1 MSEVTGVVQSVVSRQ
16 VTGGKTMYD
25 IIVAG
30 QKYGVG
36 MYAPKAKEGDYVKFE
51 VDESRGFKNVARGSL
66 KVSANKAPPEAV
78 AEAAAT
84 QIKSASTG
92 ASYDSR
98 QDCISRQAA
107 TNTAIEFLRIL
118 GEADALGLPAANT
131 KGKKAE
137 VLEAML
143 KKYTTEF
150 YEQNTGVKWKD
161 ISPSRKDEGDAPA
174 DTAEEE
180 VADKDWE

>member
-1 MSEVTGVVQSVVSRQ
+1 MSEITGVVQSVVSRQ

-36 MYAPKAKEGDYVKFE
+36 MYAPKCKEGDYVKFE
-51 VDESRGFKNVARGSL
+51 LDESRGFKNVGRGSL
-66 KVSANKAPPEAV
+66 KVSANKPPAEALAV
-78 AEAAAT
+78 AEATAV
-84 QIKSASTG
+84 KASTG

-107 TNTAIEFLRIL
+107 TNTAIEFMRIL

-131 KGKKAE
+131 KGKRVE

-143 KKYTTEF
+143 RKYTTEF

-161 ISPSRKDEGDAPA
+161 ISPTRKDEGDAP
-174 DTAEEE
+174 EETSE
-180 VADKDWE
+180 PVDDKEWE

>member
-1 MSEVTGVVQSVVSRQ
+1 MSEITGVVQSVVARQ
-16 VTGGKTMYD
+16 VAGGKTMYD
-25 IIVAG
+25 VIVAG
-30 QKYGVG
+30 QKYGAG
-36 MYAPKAKEGDYVKFE
+36 MYAPKCKEGDYVKFE
-51 VDESRGFKNVARGSL
+51 LDESRGYKNIGRGSL
-66 KVSANKAPPEAV
+66 KVSANKPPAEAL

-84 QIKSASTG
+84 QVKASTG

-143 KKYTTEF
+143 RKYTTEF

-161 ISPSRKDEGDAPA
+161 ISPTRKDADDAP
-174 DTAEEE
+174 EETSE
-180 VADKDWE
+180 PVADSEWE